1 MHCPENITGDEYV
14 ELVAAA
20 SLLLSRN
27 LSARQTFILADFL
40 QSVSTQ
46 LYTLAAF
53 KEAER
58 IRADKQRAER
68 ERTEKKAR
76 GDGAER
82 NRPEPPP
89 LSGPPPR
96 V

>member
-1 MHCPENITGDEYV
+1 MHCPENVNGGEYV
-14 ELVAAA
+14 ELVAAV

-27 LSARQTFILADFL
+27 LSGLQTFMLADFL
-40 QSVSTQ
+40 QAVSTQ

-58 IRADKQRAER
+58 IRAEKQRADGPKGKR
-68 ERTEKKAR
+68 E
-76 GDGAER
+76 G
-82 NRPEPPP
+82 PSV
-89 LSGPPPR
+89 SGPPPH